1 MRSRAGVACGLLLL
15 VLAGGC
21 AGARPGA
28 DAVSE
33 YAVGS
38 RGAPGSAPSAS
49 AAPSV
54 AVASGASGVSGTA
67 ASGTEASGTAGPV
80 GATEAAARALVRGV
94 VSTLIGGD
102 WAGYRRLWSAGDRE
116 LVSEPDIVRY
126 LAACSTPGLPVE
138 ASELRVSGSI
148 GVVRLDVA
156 GTVETHRLLFED
168 GRWRWRISDTERR
181 RLARGVDTLLA
192 EGTADGT
199 CRP

>member
-1 MRSRAGVACGLLLL
+1 
-15 VLAGGC
+15 
-21 AGARPGA
+21 
-28 DAVSE
+28 
-33 YAVGS
+33 
-38 RGAPGSAPSAS
+38 
-49 AAPSV
+49 
-54 AVASGASGVSGTA
+54 VSGTA